1 MLEHLERELI
11 PLGRLG
17 TPEEAAGGVY
27 LFCIPESDY
36 ISGQVITVGGG
47 IRF

>member
-1 MLEHLERELI
+1 
-11 PLGRLG
+11 LG
-17 TPEEAAGGVY
+17 TVEEAANGDY

>member
-1 MLEHLERELI
+1 M

-17 TPEEAAGGVY
+17 SVEEAANGVH
-27 LFCIPESDY
+27 LFRAPESDY

-47 IRF
+47 IRFE